1 MKKLK
6 IIARRNGR
14 LVGQTTYTPNPTE
27 DRFGGVQM
35 AVTRLCVEHPALLD
49 AGAHVTFEVKA
60 EAPALAQRLL
70 NIGDQIFDILDAD
83 REAHQAVR
91 EADLFTQVLV
101 DGGVGHDRRMLD
113 E

>member
-6 IIARRNGR
+6 IIAHRNAR

-60 EAPALAQRLL
+60 EAPALAQRFL
-70 NIGDQIFDILDAD
+70 NIGDQIFDIFDAD
-83 REAHQAVR
+83 RETHQTIR
-91 EADLFTQVLV
+91 QADLFAQVLV